1 VGARPVNGT
10 PDAHPDL
17 AANLI
22 DGTVIEREI

>member
-1 VGARPVNGT
+1 VNGT

-17 AANLI
+17 AATRI